1 VKLSKAAKARIKRM
15 TAADKKS
22 LLKMAAHLADCEVI
36 SNDRYMA
43 VRRACNGGM

>member
-1 VKLSKAAKARIKRM
+1 MKLSKAAKAGIKRM
-15 TAADKKS
+15 NQADKKK
-22 LLKMAAHLADCEVI
+22 LLAAAALLADCEVI